1 MPQGF
6 GPNGPDFLR
15 GLLMTLRRL
24 RRVRANCG
32 KQSSPSY
39 GASGPALQKPE
50 TDVPGI
56 LLNWNP
62 GSQERLDFTKLFAS
76 C

>member
-1 MPQGF
+1 
-6 GPNGPDFLR
+6 
-15 GLLMTLRRL
+15 MTLRLL

-32 KQSSPSY
+32 EPSSPSF
-39 GASGPALQKPE
+39 GASGTALQKRD

-76 C
+76 CQKISLTP